1 MLVIFINNAIMPVI
15 TETLTLPTAK
25 VVYEINKLEKLAR
38 ISYLPK
44 AKNPRNKIYAQSS
57 VCSISKA
64 RDQYQA
70 TKAKVKSKA
79 AWHLTPASFIEVGV
93 F

>member
-1 MLVIFINNAIMPVI
+1 MYCMLVIFINNAIMPVI

-44 AKNPRNKIYAQSS
+44 AKNPRNKVYAQS
-57 VCSISKA
+57 VTCSIPKA
-64 RDQYQA
+64 RKHYEITMA
-70 TKAKVKSKA
+70 KAKSK
-79 AWHLTPASFIEVGV
+79 
-93 F
+93 